1 MDDESANTP
10 TGELEPRAPTQA
22 DLVAL
27 CRRLNELG
35 AKYLVVGGFAV
46 IRAGYPRFTGDID
59 LVIGAGSE
67 NEARVYQ
74 ALEIF
79 ADKAVRE
86 LDPGDVEK
94 YTVVRVVDEVLVG
107 LMQSACG
114 IDFAEA
120 SKHIEISEVD
130 GVPIPFASPLL
141 LWRMKKPANRE
152 KDIPD
157 LRFLH
162 RLLSSR
168 GITPP
173 E

>member
-94 YTVVRVVDEVLVG
+94 YTW
-107 LMQSACG
+107 
-114 IDFAEA
+114 FAWWTRCW
-120 SKHIEISEVD
+120 SISC
-130 GVPIPFASPLL
+130 
-141 LWRMKKPANRE
+141 
-152 KDIPD
+152 
-157 LRFLH
+157 
-162 RLLSSR
+162 SR
-168 GITPP
+168 RAESTLPRPP
-173 E
+173 ST

>member
-1 MDDESANTP
+1 M
-10 TGELEPRAPTQA
+10 
-22 DLVAL
+22 
-27 CRRLNELG
+27 NELG
-35 AKYLVVGGFAV
+35 AKYLVVGGLAV

-59 LVIGAGSE
+59 LVIAPGRE
-67 NEARVYQ
+67 NEARVYE

-86 LDPGDVEK
+86 LDPGDVER
-94 YTVVRVVDEVLVG
+94 YTVVRVVDEVLVD

-114 IDFAEA
+114 IGYAEA
-120 SKHIEISEVD
+120 APYIEVSHVD

-157 LRFLH
+157 LLFLQ
-162 RLLSSR
+162 RLLSSQ